1 MEFKLSTTQIARWVI
16 GLSWIYHGL
25 FPKLIHIAP
34 IELHLASQVGLSP
47 DLTILL
53 IKFAGISDL
62 IFGLIF
68 LVLYKIRTI
77 IYLNITG
84 LTLLL
89 LMVMLLDISYLFEA
103 FNPVT
108 TNIPLIALSFVL
120 LNELRKKPKEQST
133 QTDLS

>member
-1 MEFKLSTTQIARWVI
+1 LSTTQIARWVI

>member
-1 MEFKLSTTQIARWVI
+1 MSTTQIARWVI